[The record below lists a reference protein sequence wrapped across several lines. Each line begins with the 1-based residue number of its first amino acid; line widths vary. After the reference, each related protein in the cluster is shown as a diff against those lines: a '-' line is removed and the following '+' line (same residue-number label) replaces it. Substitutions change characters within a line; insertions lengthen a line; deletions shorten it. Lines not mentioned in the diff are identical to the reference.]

1 MKSYIPDNYKPSLSL
16 YDTQAAISFIK
27 KDFIDKL
34 SEFLNLK
41 RVSAPLFVECGTGIN
56 DDLDGIARAVDFDI
70 PCIGKNGTVV
80 HSLAKWKRMALY
92 RYDFHVGKGLYTDM
106 NAIRRDEELDN
117 LHSVYVDQWDW
128 EKVITK
134 ENRNLDYLYNT
145 VRLIHSCIYATLTD
159 LKIKYPTI
167 NVELEKELHFV
178 SSEELVQMYPDK
190 TPKER
195 EYEICKQYGSV
206 FVTGIGHDLSDGK
219 PHDIRATDY
228 DDWKLNGD
236 LLYYNK
242 VLDIPFEVS
251 SMGIRVDA
259 KSLEEQLKLKNEEYK
274 KDFEYHK
281 MILSNELPLTIGGGI
296 GQSRLAMLLMGKAHI
311 GEVQSSLW
319 EEELYSL
326 AKEKGVVI
334 L

>member
-1 MKSYIPDNYKPSLSL
+1 MKSYIPENHKPSLSL
-16 YDTQAAISFIK
+16 YDTQTAISFIK

-34 SEFLNLK
+34 SEVLNLK

-70 PCIGKNGTVV
+70 PCIGKSGTVV

-92 RYDFHVGKGLYTDM
+92 RYDFHTGKGLYTDM

-128 EKVITK
+128 EKVITR

-167 NVELEKELHFV
+167 NVELEKELHFIT
-178 SSEELVQMYPDK
+178 SEELVQLYPDK

-195 EYEICKQYGSV
+195 EYEICRKYGSV

-219 PHDIRATDY
+219 PHDIRASDY
-228 DDWKLNGD
+228 DDWNLNGD
-236 LLYYNK
+236 LLYYNS
-242 VLDIPFEVS
+242 VLDIPCEVS

-259 KSLEEQLKLKNEEYK
+259 RSLE
-274 KDFEYHK
+274 
-281 MILSNELPLTIGGGI
+281 
-296 GQSRLAMLLMGKAHI
+296 
-311 GEVQSSLW
+311 
-319 EEELYSL
+319 
-326 AKEKGVVI
+326 
-334 L
+334 